1 MRKRNNLI
9 NARKVS
15 FRKRSKFRLYNR
27 EIKST
32 LRTGSILA
40 IVILGNIFCTMSKIY
55 TSSIPNHILVLS
67 CIVFFVT
74 PISQMVQIYQI
85 PAVRKMVVKICVK
98 TEGDVN
104 KSVATRVKKKETV
117 AQMIKE
123 TSSTIVQLYQSKKE
137 ESSTEQDSF
146 VQRIISLND
155 TVGYLVKLFDLF

>member
-1 MRKRNNLI
+1 
-9 NARKVS
+9 
-15 FRKRSKFRLYNR
+15 
-27 EIKST
+27 
-32 LRTGSILA
+32 
-40 IVILGNIFCTMSKIY
+40 MSKIY

-85 PAVRKMVVKICVK
+85 PAVRKMAVKICVK

-117 AQMIKE
+117 VQMIKE

-137 ESSTEQDSF
+137 ESSTEQENSF
-146 VQRIISLND
+146 VQRIISLSD